1 MRLEVSF
8 PRPFAGVLSDQS
20 DPSSSKM
27 VSRVSARAAR
37 LALLLVRRH
46 GATAEKGTF
55 GDRGELGATSK
66 KKEASCTLAIFA

>member
-1 MRLEVSF
+1 MRLEASL
-8 PRPFAGVLSDQS
+8 PRPFAGVLS

-46 GATAEKGTF
+46 GATAEKVTF